1 MQNTTPV
8 PVPDGDLQR
17 SADGSRIYVFPGFT
31 TTDPGFKTW
40 IPSDHR
46 PWRSPAETIEEA
58 VRAGDLAKVTSLVA
72 DASYSPDEYLERA
85 LIAAVK
91 EDQLEIGRY
100 LLDHGAV
107 MEKPVLHT
115 MPGRYASMEKSLP
128 FFKLFVERGWDVNSV
143 ERGRT
148 ALL

>member
-40 IPSDHR
+40 IPSDH
-46 PWRSPAETIEEA
+46 PWRSPSEAIEEA

-85 LIAAVK
+85 LIAAVMAD
-91 EDQLEIGRY
+91 ELEIGRY
-100 LLDHGAV
+100 LLDHGAL
-107 MEKPVLHT
+107 MDKPVLHI
-115 MPGRYASMEKSLP
+115 MPGSYASKEESLP
-128 FFKLFVERGWDVNSV
+128 LSY
-143 ERGRT
+143 
-148 ALL
+148 L